1 MTASPPLTVRIKK
14 MTDGSASLS
23 CTRADGSVTWQKQEG
38 QQGVFFPYHDLTH
51 FAVESVLPIKGFYRV
66 VADGWELAD
75 FGKPWPKG
83 PLPEEAHLA
92 EVIVGFLD
100 TERAA
105 RITWSPEDWRIAA
118 TAYFQQRKLPVP
130 PLPGPADLQR
140 IRDERGR
147 LFDRWT
153 TLPAGETL
161 ELHL

>member
-1 MTASPPLTVRIKK
+1 
-14 MTDGSASLS
+14 
-23 CTRADGSVTWQKQEG
+23 
-38 QQGVFFPYHDLTH
+38 
-51 FAVESVLPIKGFYRV
+51 
-66 VADGWELAD
+66 
-75 FGKPWPKG
+75 
-83 PLPEEAHLA
+83 
-92 EVIVGFLD
+92 VGFLD

-105 RITWSPEDWRIAA
+105 RITWSPEDWRMAA

-147 LFDRWT
+147 LVDRWT